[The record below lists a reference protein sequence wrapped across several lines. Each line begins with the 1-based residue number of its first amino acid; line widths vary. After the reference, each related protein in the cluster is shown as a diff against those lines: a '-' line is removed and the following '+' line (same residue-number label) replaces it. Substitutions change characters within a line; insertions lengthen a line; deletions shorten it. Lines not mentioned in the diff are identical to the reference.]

1 MPGEDGGKMK
11 ARRPMILGVLVWAG
25 LILLGIQGPDPAWS
39 QGGGASV
46 FQSYAKPQSL
56 PDFSLEDLRGDMVHV
71 QKFKGQVIL
80 LHFWAT
86 W

>member
-1 MPGEDGGKMK
+1 
-11 ARRPMILGVLVWAG
+11 MILGVVVWAG
-25 LILLGIQGPDPAWS
+25 LFLLGIQGPDQAWS

-46 FQSYAKPQSL
+46 FQSYAKPQPL
-56 PDFSLEDLRGDMVHV
+56 PDFSLEDVGGGMVPI
-71 QKFKGQVIL
+71 QNFKGQVIL

>member
-1 MPGEDGGKMK
+1 
-11 ARRPMILGVLVWAG
+11 MILGVIVWAG
-25 LILLGIQGPDPAWS
+25 LILLGMPGPDPAWS

-46 FQSYAKPQSL
+46 FQSYAKLLPL
-56 PDFSLEDLRGDMVHV
+56 PDFSLDDLQGKLIHI
-71 QKFKGQVIL
+71 KEFKGQVLL